1 MYTTR
6 LSDDI
11 IATAETVG
19 AHPEPTDPTLNSP
32 AEVPTEPKTKV
43 VKASSRGVKTK

>member
-1 MYTTR
+1 VYTTR

-11 IATAETVG
+11 VATAETVG
-19 AHPEPTDPTLNSP
+19 AHAEPTEVTTD
-32 AEVPTEPKTKV
+32 AEVKAEPKIKV

>member
-1 MYTTR
+1 MPTTR

-19 AHPEPTDPTLNSP
+19 AHAEPTETTT
-32 AEVPTEPKTKV
+32 EPTEVKAEPKVKV